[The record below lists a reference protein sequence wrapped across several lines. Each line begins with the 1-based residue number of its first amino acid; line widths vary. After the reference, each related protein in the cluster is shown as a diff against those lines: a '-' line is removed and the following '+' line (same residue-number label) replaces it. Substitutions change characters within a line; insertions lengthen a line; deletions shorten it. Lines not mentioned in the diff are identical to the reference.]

1 MKLIIPLLIACGI
14 ALAADDAY
22 MTALSYYY
30 DQNSSNDKTA
40 LRILTK
46 ESDHGNSDAAFLIA
60 VAYDQGTIVEKA
72 ADKALQWYEKAA
84 KLGDVD
90 ATMITGWRYYK
101 GEGCEKN
108 TEKAEFWFNK
118 AVKQGD
124 KEAEELLRILHESSL
139 F

>member
-1 MKLIIPLLIACGI
+1 MKWIVPVLLVCCIT
-14 ALAADDAY
+14 LVADDAY
-22 MTALSYYY
+22 LKALSYYY
-30 DQNSSNDKTA
+30 DQNSSNDEIA
-40 LRILTK
+40 LKILTK
-46 ESDHGNSDAAFLIA
+46 ESGHGNSDAAFLIA

-84 KLGDVD
+84 KLGDID

-118 AVKQGD
+118 AAKQGD